1 MSGRIFRITK
11 KARVVKGKQRNFT
24 LKDTTILRDDIA
36 KEITFAVIIISL
48 SNIAFAIMI
57 IFWLFL

>member
-1 MSGRIFRITK
+1 
-11 KARVVKGKQRNFT
+11 VVKGKQRNFT

-36 KEITFAVIIISL
+36 KEITFAAITISL